1 MYDTSKSTW
10 LNPNIEYLFDNEIIE
25 YDIQDA
31 GFSLIKQYKLL
42 PDTKIRELEIL
53 GKGLD
58 RHIAVGRLQGND
70 KEFSKSLNTKFAE
83 IRKIFI
89 SMNGLDDNDIIS
101 VKKDAIYTIGRC
113 KKSKFDSIIFREKNI
128 YTSYIRFP
136 NINNIELYYSINGID
151 IKGMSDSAV
160 NRHRLYLLDFINKY
174 IPYIESKN
182 VFVKK
187 YLRNFINEY
196 KFHELEDEFY
206 VEFNAQSNKINP
218 IYNYQNIL
226 IPLTLITM
234 KELE

>member
-1 MYDTSKSTW
+1 M
-10 LNPNIEYLFDNEIIE
+10 LFR
-25 YDIQDA
+25 
-31 GFSLIKQYKLL
+31 S
-42 PDTKIRELEIL
+42 
-53 GKGLD
+53 
-58 RHIAVGRLQGND
+58 VGRLQGND